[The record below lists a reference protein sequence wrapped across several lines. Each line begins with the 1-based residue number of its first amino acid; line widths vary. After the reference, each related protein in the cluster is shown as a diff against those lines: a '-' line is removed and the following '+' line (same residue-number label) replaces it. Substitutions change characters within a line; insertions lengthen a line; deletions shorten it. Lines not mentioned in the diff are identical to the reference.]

1 MAAVQTA
8 VELGRP
14 ASREEVPERREEVS
28 ELALVRRVIDGDEA
42 AFQGL
47 YDRYFPRVYDFVQR
61 RLRNRADTEETVQEV
76 FINLLSSVHSYRGD
90 APFGAWVF
98 GVTRRT
104 VASRFKR
111 KQHPTVPLGD
121 DDSASSRSTAMN
133 RPPDPHE
140 AYEMQERLERMAEIA
155 LHELSDDQRDLF
167 RLHHL
172 QHHSIQRIALMLNK
186 SEDSVKSN
194 LYRARKRLLG

>member
-1 MAAVQTA
+1 MSVVNPA
-8 VELGRP
+8 VEL
-14 ASREEVPERREEVS
+14 PEDRSATFEDPDLE
-28 ELALVRRVIDGDEA
+28 LVRRVGAGDED
-42 AFQGL
+42 AFRTL

-76 FINLLSSVHSYRGD
+76 FINLFSSVASFRGD

-121 DDSASSRSTAMN
+121 DDTQEPVSPSLTRH
-133 RPPDPHE
+133 PDPLE
-140 AYEMQERLERMAEIA
+140 AYEGRERLERLAEIA
-155 LHELSDDQRDLF
+155 LHELTRDQRELF

-172 QHHSIQRIALMLNK
+172 QHHSIQAIARMLDK
-186 SEDSVKSN
+186 SEDSIKSN
-194 LYRARKRLLG
+194 LYRARKRLLAR

>member
-1 MAAVQTA
+1 MVALHTA
-8 VELGRP
+8 VDHSRP
-14 ASREEVPERREEVS
+14 AGDGDDDR
-28 ELALVRRVIDGDEA
+28 ALVARLVAGDES

-76 FINLLSSVHSYRGD
+76 FINLLSSVESYRGD

-104 VASRFKR
+104 VAGRFKR

-121 DDSASSRSTAMN
+121 DDTTDAPGLSRH
-133 RPPDPHE
+133 PDPHE
-140 AYEMQERLERMAEIA
+140 AYEVQERLERLAEAA
-155 LHELSDDQRDLF
+155 LHDLTKDQRDLF

-172 QHHSIQRIALMLNK
+172 QHHSIEHIARMLNK

-194 LYRARKRLLG
+194 LYRARKRLLAR

>member
-1 MAAVQTA
+1 MAAPVTTHASPVPQDDPDSGLIPA
-8 VELGRP
+8 VV
-14 ASREEVPERREEVS
+14 A
-28 ELALVRRVIDGDEA
+28 GDER
-42 AFQGL
+42 AFQIL
-47 YDRYFPRVYDFVQR
+47 YDRYFPRVHDFVQR

-76 FINLLSSVHSYRGD
+76 FINLLGAIESYRGE

-111 KQHPTVPLGD
+111 KRHPTVPLVD
-121 DDSASSRSTAMN
+121 HDASERAGHGG
-133 RPPDPHE
+133 PPSPGPHE
-140 AYEMQERLERMAEIA
+140 AYECQERLDRMVKIA
-155 LHELSDDQRDLF
+155 MHELTADQRELF

-172 QHHSIQRIALMLNK
+172 QHHSIQKIARMLDR

-194 LYRARKRLLG
+194 LYRARKRLLAR

>member
-1 MAAVQTA
+1 MAAPHTA
-8 VELGRP
+8 APTAFHPLACP
-14 ASREEVPERREEVS
+14 PEDPEG
-28 ELALVRRVIDGDEA
+28 ALLRRVLAGDDQAFA
-42 AFQGL
+42 AL
-47 YDRYFPRVYDFVQR
+47 YERYFPRVYDFVQR

-76 FINLLSSVHSYRGD
+76 FMNLLSSLESYRGD

-111 KQHPTVPLGD
+111 KQHPTVPLAD
-121 DDSASSRSTAMN
+121 DDSSETGVSAGRHAG
-133 RPPDPHE
+133 PHE
-140 AYEMQERLERMAEIA
+140 AYEYRECLDRMAAIA
-155 LHELSDDQRDLF
+155 MNELSENQRELF

-172 QHHSIQRIALMLNK
+172 QHHSIESIARMLNR

-194 LYRARKRLLG
+194 LYRARKRLLAR

>member
-1 MAAVQTA
+1 MAALGLAPNA
-8 VELGRP
+8 VRATTRIHEDP
-14 ASREEVPERREEVS
+14 HSDK
-28 ELALVRRVIDGDEA
+28 ALIRRVVAGDES
-42 AFQGL
+42 AFRTL
-47 YDRYFPRVYDFVQR
+47 YDRYFPRVYNFVQR

-76 FINLLSSVHSYRGD
+76 FINLLSSIESFRGD

-111 KQHPTVPLGD
+111 KQYLTVPLHED
-121 DDSASSRSTAMN
+121 DASERGMTAG
-133 RPPDPHE
+133 RPANPLE
-140 AYEMQERLERMAEIA
+140 LYEYQERLDRMSAIA
-155 LHELSDDQRDLF
+155 MSELTEDQRELF

-172 QHHSIQRIALMLNK
+172 QHHSIQAIAQMLNK

-194 LYRARKRLLG
+194 LYRARKRLLAP

>member
-1 MAAVQTA
+1 MVVARTA
-8 VELGRP
+8 VEMARP
-14 ASREEVPERREEVS
+14 ARREEVLEHRGEVR
-28 ELALVRRVIDGDEA
+28 ELELVRRVIDGDEA
-42 AFQGL
+42 AFRAL

-76 FINLLSSVHSYRGD
+76 FINLLSSVESYRGD

-111 KQHPTVPLGD
+111 KQHPTVPLSED
-121 DDSASSRSTAMN
+121 ETASPRSGALG

-194 LYRARKRLLG
+194 LYRTRKRLLG

>member
-1 MAAVQTA
+1 MTAAQTA
-8 VELGRP
+8 VDSSGR
-14 ASREEVPERREEVS
+14 ARRGEVPDA
-28 ELALVRRVIDGDEA
+28 ALVQRVIEGDEG
-42 AFQGL
+42 AFRVL

-76 FINLLSSVHSYRGD
+76 FINLLSSVESYRGD

-111 KQHPTVPLGD
+111 KRHPTVPLAD
-121 DDSASSRSTAMN
+121 DDTSEAPSPGLN
-133 RPPDPHE
+133 RHPDPHE
-140 AYEMQERLERMAEIA
+140 AYEVQERLERMAEIA
-155 LHELSDDQRDLF
+155 LHELTADQRDLF

-172 QHHSIQRIALMLNK
+172 QHHSIQHIARMLNK

>member
-1 MAAVQTA
+1 MI
-8 VELGRP
+8 E
-14 ASREEVPERREEVS
+14 
-28 ELALVRRVIDGDEA
+28 GDES
-42 AFQGL
+42 AFRAL
-47 YDRYFPRVYDFVQR
+47 YDRYFPRVFDFVQR

-76 FINLLSSVHSYRGD
+76 FINLLSSVESYRGD

-121 DDSASSRSTAMN
+121 DDTAEAPSPTLN
-133 RPPDPHE
+133 RHADPHE

-155 LHELSDDQRDLF
+155 MDELTADQRDLF

-172 QHHSIQRIALMLNK
+172 QHHSIEHIARMLNK
-186 SEDSVKSN
+186 TEDSVKSN

>member
-1 MAAVQTA
+1 MAAPNPA
-8 VELGRP
+8 VVEDRPELFEDPDRD
-14 ASREEVPERREEVS
+14 
-28 ELALVRRVIDGDEA
+28 LVRRVNEGDQA
-42 AFQGL
+42 AFRTL

-76 FINLLSSVHSYRGD
+76 FINLFNSVGSYRGD

-121 DDSASSRSTAMN
+121 DDTNGSQSPTLHRHA
-133 RPPDPHE
+133 DPHE
-140 AYEMQERLERMAEIA
+140 AYEVQERLERMAEIA
-155 LHELSDDQRDLF
+155 LHELSKDQRELF

-172 QHHSIQRIALMLNK
+172 QHHSIQSIARMLHK

-194 LYRARKRLLG
+194 LYRARKRLLAR

>member
-1 MAAVQTA
+1 MPAPNPAV
-8 VELGRP
+8 VVDR
-14 ASREEVPERREEVS
+14 PERFEDPDRD
-28 ELALVRRVIDGDEA
+28 LVRRVNEGDEA
-42 AFQGL
+42 AFRAL

-76 FINLLSSVHSYRGD
+76 FINLFNSIGSYRGD

-111 KQHPTVPLGD
+111 KQHPMVPLGND
-121 DDSASSRSTAMN
+121 DTTESESPTLHRHPS
-133 RPPDPHE
+133 PHE
-140 AYEMQERLERMAEIA
+140 AYEVQERLERMAEIA
-155 LHELSDDQRDLF
+155 LHELSKDQRELF

-172 QHHSIQRIALMLNK
+172 QHHSIQSIARMLRK

-194 LYRARKRLLG
+194 LYRARKRLLSS

>member
-1 MAAVQTA
+1 MTHASPMMQ
-8 VELGRP
+8 EDPDLG
-14 ASREEVPERREEVS
+14 
-28 ELALVRRVIDGDEA
+28 LVRRVIQGDDR
-42 AFQGL
+42 AFQTL
-47 YDRYFPRVYDFVQR
+47 YDRYFPRVYDFVHR

-76 FINLLSSVHSYRGD
+76 FINLLGAIESFRGD

-111 KQHPTVPLGD
+111 KQHPTVPLAD
-121 DDSASSRSTAMN
+121 DDTTESPNHGLAQSPS
-133 RPPDPHE
+133 PHE
-140 AYEMQERLERMAEIA
+140 AYEYQERLDRMAEIA
-155 LHELSDDQRDLF
+155 MHDLTADQRELF

-172 QHHSIQRIALMLNK
+172 QHHSIQNIAQMLNR

-194 LYRARKRLLG
+194 LYRARKRLLAR

>member
-1 MAAVQTA
+1 MAAPQTA
-8 VELGRP
+8 PPSTGRALP
-14 ASREEVPERREEVS
+14 FVHDDPERD
-28 ELALVRRVIDGDEA
+28 LLRRVMSGDQT
-42 AFQGL
+42 AFASL

-76 FINLLSSVHSYRGD
+76 FINLLSSIESYRGD

-111 KQHPTVPLGD
+111 KQHPTVPLAD
-121 DDSASSRSTAMN
+121 DDSAETGVSAARHA
-133 RPPDPHE
+133 DPHE
-140 AYEMQERLERMAEIA
+140 AYEYRECLDRMAEIA
-155 LHELSDDQRDLF
+155 MSELSEDQRELF

-172 QHHSIQRIALMLNK
+172 QHHSIENIARMLNR

-194 LYRARKRLLG
+194 LYRARKRLLAR

>member
-1 MAAVQTA
+1 MAAPHMA
-8 VELGRP
+8 FERVERSDRDVDPDG
-14 ASREEVPERREEVS
+14 
-28 ELALVRRVIDGDEA
+28 ALVRRVIAGDEA
-42 AFQGL
+42 AFRAL

-61 RLRNRADTEETVQEV
+61 RLRNRADAEETVQEV
-76 FINLLSSVHSYRGD
+76 FISLLSSIESYRGE

-111 KQHPTVPLGD
+111 KQHPTIPLGD
-121 DDSASSRSTAMN
+121 DDAHEASHASLN
-133 RPPDPHE
+133 RYPDPHDACE
-140 AYEMQERLERMAEIA
+140 VRERLERMAEIA
-155 LHELSDDQRDLF
+155 MQELTSDQRALF

-172 QHHSIQRIALMLNK
+172 EHHSIQDIARMLDK

-194 LYRARKRLLG
+194 LYRARKRLLAT

>member
-1 MAAVQTA
+1 MAAPETA
-8 VELGRP
+8 APTTFHPLACPPED
-14 ASREEVPERREEVS
+14 PER
-28 ELALVRRVIDGDEA
+28 ALLRRVVAGDQR
-42 AFQGL
+42 AFATL

-76 FINLLSSVHSYRGD
+76 FINLLSSIESYRGD

-111 KQHPTVPLGD
+111 KQHTMVPLVE
-121 DDSASSRSTAMN
+121 DDSAETGVSAPRHA
-133 RPPDPHE
+133 DPHE
-140 AYEMQERLERMAEIA
+140 AYEYQECLKRMAEVA
-155 LHELSDDQRDLF
+155 MNELSEDQRELF

-172 QHHSIQRIALMLNK
+172 QHHSIENIARMLNR

-194 LYRARKRLLG
+194 LYRARKRLLPR